1 MRLVIGK
8 ISHESNTFSVIPT
21 DLNAFAER
29 GHYLGED
36 IITAF
41 ENTNTPVGG
50 FIHGAR
56 GAGVELLPTVAAGA
70 VPAGPVTRCAFNTL
84 LNQLL
89 QGIRAAGEFDGILL
103 ELHGAMVTD
112 DHEDGEG
119 VILQAVRD
127 EVGLDLPII
136 TTLDLHGNVT
146 DLMIECATAFFGYD
160 TNPHVDGRERGLE
173 ALEAMLR
180 VVEGG
185 LSPAMV
191 RSQPPLMPHPLR
203 VRTDTG
209 PLVKLFARAREWEA
223 RPGVVNVSVFG
234 GWPHID
240 VRDAGISFVVVT
252 ADDAVLAREIAAD
265 MHDAAMDRL
274 GEFLPRDLV
283 EVDEAVARAVSAA
296 TGPVILAEIGDS
308 PAGGSSGDGTCT
320 LRALLEIGAESAV
333 ILVKDPEAVD
343 RAAREGVR
351 GRVRMEVGGKTD
363 EFHGAPVAIEGTV
376 RALTDGIYVNRGP
389 MSTGVVV
396 DVGRT
401 AVVRVGPEFD
411 IVLTERRVS
420 PTDPEVFRQAGVE
433 PSSRKI
439 VVLKSGGH
447 FRAAYTEMAAEIID
461 VNTPGVTAADLT
473 SFAYERVRRPV
484 FPLDELTGEPCR
496 GTRTRR
502 ELQG

>member
-21 DLNAFAER
+21 DLKAFAER

-36 IITAF
+36 IVSAF

-50 FIHGAR
+50 FIDGAR
-56 GAGVELLPTVAAGA
+56 SAGVELIPTVAAGA
-70 VPAGPVTRCAFNTL
+70 VPAGPVTRCAFDTL

-89 QGIRAAGEFDGILL
+89 EGIRSAGDFDGILL

-119 VILQAVRD
+119 AILQAVRD
-127 EVGLDLPII
+127 EVGGKVPIV

-160 TNPHVDGRERGLE
+160 TNPHVDGRERGME
-173 ALEAMLR
+173 ALDAIRLVLED
-180 VVEGG
+180 G
-185 LSPAMV
+185 LSPVMA

-209 PLVKLFARAREWEA
+209 PLVRLFDRAREWEA

-234 GWPHID
+234 GWPHVD
-240 VRDAGISFVVVT
+240 VRDAGISFVAVT
-252 ADDAVLAREIAAD
+252 AGDPSLAGEVVRD
-265 MHDAAMDRL
+265 MHDAAMSRL

-283 EVDEAVARAVSAA
+283 EVDEAVARAVQAA
-296 TGPVILAEIGDS
+296 AGPVILAEIGDS
-308 PAGGSSGDGTCT
+308 PAGGSSGDGTYT
-320 LRALLEIGAESAV
+320 LRALLDAGAENAA
-333 ILVKDPEAVD
+333 ILVKDPEAVE
-343 RAAREGVR
+343 RAVSEGVR
-351 GRVRMEVGGKTD
+351 GSMSMQVGGKTD
-363 EFHGAPVAIEGTV
+363 DFHGAPVLIEGTV
-376 RALTDGIYVNRGP
+376 RALTDGIYANRGP

-401 AVVRVGPEFD
+401 AVIRVGRALD
-411 IVLTERRVS
+411 VVLTERRVS

-433 PSSRKI
+433 PSLKKI

-447 FRAAYTEMAAEIID
+447 FRAAYTDMAAEIID
-461 VNTPGVTAADLT
+461 VNTAGVTAADLS
-473 SFAYERVRRPV
+473 SFEYRRVRRPV
-484 FPLDELTGEPCR
+484 FPLDEVTGES
-496 GTRTRR
+496 
-502 ELQG
+502 Q